1 MDAWL
6 VPSWAPNLHPLV
18 VHFPIVLLITAV
30 AIDLVDTVF
39 ERPAWL
45 GAAATSLYV
54 AGAAATVAAYYTGA
68 QAGSTVFIPGM
79 AHPVVNDHR
88 TWALVTAWYFC
99 IGAVLRLA
107 TRRAGLSRARAHRG
121 LLLIA
126 GLLGVF
132 FLQQTADRGARL
144 VYEYGVGVVAAPEPR

>member
-1 MDAWL
+1 VNASL

-18 VHFPIVLLITAV
+18 IHFPIVLLITAV

-54 AGAAATVAAYYTGA
+54 AGAAATLAAYYTGV
-68 QAGSTVFIPGM
+68 QAETTVFIPGM

-99 IGAVLRLA
+99 AAAVLRLA
-107 TRRAGLSRARAHRG
+107 ARRAGFSRARAHRV
-121 LLLIA
+121 LLLSV
-126 GLLGVF
+126 GLLGGF

-144 VYEYGVGVVAAPEPR
+144 VYEYGVGVVAAPESR